1 MTSKLKYVKIILVRK
16 KYIKGGENMVIE
28 FSSLRDKYQNT
39 FDSLKVKNFQDSFE
53 GNEREKFEKAEQ
65 WLRLHKW
72 DNKEVDNILN

>member
-1 MTSKLKYVKIILVRK
+1 
-16 KYIKGGENMVIE
+16 MVIE

-65 WLRLHKW
+65 WLRLHK
-72 DNKEVDNILN
+72 